1 MKKIF
6 ILTLLIFIT
15 TFSIT
20 SAENNDRWYWLTS
33 SDKLTTYVDILT
45 LKYNSNLDTV
55 DFWMKAVIPSDDK
68 FFIFQGQIDFKNRTT
83 SFYENYEYTLS
94 TGELI
99 QQFYSGST
107 MSIIPNTIGEYWAY
121 VIANLVGRT
130 GNF

>member
-33 SDKLTTYVDILT
+33 SDKQTTYVDILT

-55 DFWMKAVIPSDDK
+55 DFWMKAVIPSDNK
-68 FFIFQGQIDFKNRTT
+68 FFISKGQINYRNRTIT
-83 SFYENYEYTLS
+83 FYETYEYILNN
-94 TGELI
+94 EQFL
-99 QQFYSGST
+99 QQTYYGST
-107 MSIIPNTIGEYWAY
+107 FDIIPNTSGEYWAY
-121 VIANLVGRT
+121 IIANLVGRT

>member
-33 SDKLTTYVDILT
+33 SDKQTTYVDILT

-107 MSIIPNTIGEYWAY
+107 MSIIPNTIGEYWTY